1 MPAKNDSRE
10 RARFFRDHQ
19 LAGGTY
25 KSALEIWNA
34 ADEIAEGYENDGLR
48 TADQISDGE
57 IREQVSIWRRLRELK
72 L

>member
-1 MPAKNDSRE
+1 MPAKNDTRA

-25 KSALEIWNA
+25 ESALEIWNA
-34 ADEIAEGYENDGLR
+34 AEEIAEGYANDGLR

-57 IREQVSIWRRLRELK
+57 IREDVATWRRLQEL